1 MRPAAGFEE
10 LEISVL
16 RAGDHVWLSAQSW
29 MGSVFAVRREIPE
42 WKLPNDVT
50 GKTIDAPS
58 GWLTDTVRH
67 ARTDAAA
74 HALDVGKVLTDLV
87 FGIPDIETLLQQSR
101 GIAGRA
107 GTQLLVRI
115 LAAPQEVCAWPWE
128 LLLDPQRPDQFLAM
142 ARDVHV
148 VRSGRSRTYP
158 IRHTPIEPPLNL
170 LLVMSSPLR
179 EGPED
184 SEAPFDLYAE
194 KRSLLSEL
202 RPLVDRGLLRVVVE
216 DRPSVERLRSR
227 MGMQRRGFH
236 LFHYLGH
243 ANPDGL
249 KMERRNGRGM
259 LLPSQEFA
267 LLLQQLPDLRLAVFA
282 GCETARAPDGA
293 TDDDPW
299 PGPLSSADICVRD
312 ACPMVIGMQAV
323 LPFRTERLLTRF
335 FYEAL
340 TAGQP
345 VAEALRL
352 ARLAINGDENSGDPL
367 LDWAVPCLFVG
378 GSEPGAI
385 IDPDAKARPEPS
397 PRRIS
402 RRIGIRQGELRFIS
416 RLAELR
422 EGVDVLSGRTS
433 ARLLHVVGMP
443 STGKTALLDRVLEEL
458 EPQIAHLFVSTK
470 RLLAKP
476 DPLREL
482 SRIVAELMD
491 DAGVRAARPGR
502 LSAGDWW
509 ERLLDDLTEV
519 PTAIVVDDG
528 DLLVGDAP
536 GASDLLDALVLLTQ
550 RRGDARL
557 AVATTGELAELTESL
572 RAAEVRTIR
581 LDALSW
587 PEVWQWI
594 RRNLP
599 SLTRYPEQDL
609 SRLYTDVRHLELWE
623 QLADLAAQ
631 DGTFEPR
638 DLPLL
643 VRQLGVGAAKP
654 VPPVSNGSDFF
665 GAGPGA
671 PEPEAAAAAPVRHAL
686 RLAVAGP
693 FTAGRR
699 EEIAVAVTQCAIRH
713 DVPGRV
719 VAGETGQ
726 GESALAELLPQELAF
741 AHGVPSGRDVCG
753 WMEDAGLADADILVF
768 DYGNAVP
775 SDAQNAVIAR
785 LVRDGRLVIVSGD
798 HSDDPEYP
806 AWSAD
811 AFAVGAVE
819 DDGTL
824 THETPYFPDA
834 GKPDV
839 YAPRTITGTTCERL
853 VDRPEMEG
861 TTFAAL
867 YVAVA
872 AMLVWATDRDLAAR
886 DVRALLVETATPI
899 STSRGDTAKQLDVEA
914 ALDRARRE
922 VVVAALGSDALELG
936 QLLAEIPIR
945 PELAVP
951 LLDALVADGTR
962 IRRVVR
968 NGVEQYERAGAAVGP
983 RNE

>member
-1 MRPAAGFEE
+1 MRPATGFEE

-16 RAGDHVWLSAQSW
+16 RAGDHVWLSAQSR

-42 WKLPNDVT
+42 WKLPNAVT
-50 GKTIDAPS
+50 GRTIDAPS
-58 GWLTDTVRH
+58 EWLTDTVRH

-74 HALDVGKVLTDLV
+74 PALDVGKVLTDLV

-101 GIAGRA
+101 GIAGSE

-158 IRHTPIEPPLNL
+158 IRQRPIEPPLNL

-335 FYEAL
+335 FYQAL

-352 ARLAINGDENSGDPL
+352 ARLAINGDDNSGDPL

-385 IDPDAKARPEPS
+385 IDPDAKARPEPV
-397 PRRIS
+397 PRRNS
-402 RRIGIRQGELRFIS
+402 RRLGIRQGELRFIS

-458 EPQIAHLFVSTK
+458 DPQIAHLFVSAK

-482 SRIVAELMD
+482 SRLVAELMD
-491 DAGVRAARPGR
+491 AAGVRTARPGR

-519 PTAIVVDDG
+519 PAAIVVDDG
-528 DLLVGDAP
+528 DLLSGDD
-536 GASDLLDALVLLTQ
+536 ASDLLSALALLTQ

-557 AVATTGELAELTESL
+557 AVATTGEVAGLTESL
-572 RAAEVRTIR
+572 HAAEVRTIR

-599 SLTRYPEQDL
+599 TLTRYPEQDL

-631 DGTFEPR
+631 DGTFEPQ

-654 VPPVSNGSDFF
+654 PPVPNGSDFF
-665 GAGPGA
+665 GAGSGT
-671 PEPEAAAAAPVRHAL
+671 PETAAATDAPVRRAL

-741 AHGVPSGRDVCG
+741 ARGVPSERDVCR
-753 WMEDAGLADADILVF
+753 WLEDAARADADILVF
-768 DYGNAVP
+768 DYGNAIP

-785 LVRDGRLVIVSGD
+785 LVGDGRLVIVSGD
-798 HSDDPEYP
+798 HSDESAYP

-824 THETPYFPDA
+824 THETPYFADA

-853 VDRPEMEG
+853 VDQPEMEG

-886 DVRALLVETATPI
+886 DVRALLIDTAAPI
-899 STSRGDTAKQLDVEA
+899 STARGDTAKQLDVDA
-914 ALDRARRE
+914 ALDRARRD
-922 VVVAALGSDALELG
+922 VVVGALESGALEIG

-951 LLDALVADGTR
+951 LLDALVADGHR

-968 NGVEQYERAGAAVGP
+968 NG
-983 RNE
+983 